1 VSGTD
6 SWCTPKWLADLLG
19 RFDLDPCSNERS
31 HVQADVMLQLEPT
44 IAPEN
49 TGSVLDDMAALGKYL
64 KRRQGDGLAHEWGRS
79 STFVNPP
86 YSNPLPW
93 ALKLRDHEGPW
104 CALLKLDP
112 STRWWAALMD
122 ASPTV
127 APFRKRIKF
136 EGAPG
141 EPTMTANFP
150 SVLVYSAWRP
160 SRPLAEMLW
169 LPTWTRAAPSAEEAR
184 RG

>member
-6 SWCTPKWLADLLG
+6 SWCTPKWLADMLG
-19 RFDLDPCSNERS
+19 TFALDPCSNRRS
-31 HVQADVMLQLEPT
+31 HVQAAVRCMLDHDL
-44 IAPEN
+44 PEQ
-49 TGSVLDDMAALGKYL
+49 
-64 KRRQGDGLAHEWGRS
+64 RDGLVFDWRDW

-93 ALKLRDHEGPW
+93 ALKLRDHDGPW

-122 ASPTV
+122 AAPTV

-150 SVLVYSAWRP
+150 SVLIYSAWRP
-160 SRPLAEMLW
+160 SRALAEMLW
-169 LPTWTRAAPSAEEAR
+169 LPTWTRAA
-184 RG
+184 

>member
-1 VSGTD
+1 VEHAARREERTVSATD
-6 SWCTPKWLADLLG
+6 SWCTPKALADALG

-31 HVQADVMLQLEPT
+31 HVQADLMLQLEPLELRET
-44 IAPEN
+44 D
-49 TGSVLDDMAALGKYL
+49 SVTTDFINLLS
-64 KRRQGDGLAHEWGRS
+64 RRQADGLAYDWGRGS
-79 STFVNPP
+79 VWCNPP

-160 SRPLAEMLW
+160 SRALAEMLW
-169 LPTWTRAAPSAEEAR
+169 LPTWTRAA
-184 RG
+184 